1 MMCQYIEFVADRLIF
16 TLGYPKLYH
25 ATNPFDWMD
34 MISIQ
39 GKTDFFAKRVG
50 EYQKAGVM
58 SGNEGAKKKGDDEFN
73 FDMDGDF

>member
-1 MMCQYIEFVADRLIF
+1 
-16 TLGYPKLYH
+16 
-25 ATNPFDWMD
+25 MD

-58 SGNEGAKKKGDDEFN
+58 AGTKDNKKEGQNFN
-73 FDMDGDF
+73 FDMDDDF